1 MGSVVKFLGTM
12 LRFAVQLDLFR
23 VPDSGLGPG
32 ISTFG
37 RSLVWFRTIS
47 LSAVVNLHGV
57 VQDNLVVGGG

>member
-1 MGSVVKFLGTM
+1 MGRVVEFLGTM
-12 LRFAVQLDLFR
+12 LRFAVQLDLFQIQGWR
-23 VPDSGLGPG
+23 PG

-47 LSAVVNLHGV
+47 LSAVVNLYGV